1 MGLIISI
8 SRIVLP
14 ILTVIIVTKCMLSLL
29 LGHPSEK
36 IYGYIVDMVDG
47 ERHALGM
54 WETSIGRSN
63 LCDIVLGYNTVS
75 RAHAVISRRIDGW
88 YIFDLVSKAG
98 IQINGK
104 KLEKSATIQ
113 NGDVISFGSASFKFL
128 VSDDPVQA
136 VGRKTKN
143 AKTAKP
149 VGSRPQPQRPQ
160 SQQTPPQ
167 QPQAPSASETYY
179 RQGQQSSYAN
189 VSNGY
194 GGSQGQPYKQN
205 SVPTTGKTGD
215 PAIINPQTG
224 AIVVLRGNF
233 VSIGRGNTC
242 DLRLNDPTVSRKHA
256 SLVLYEDGWA
266 IEDSGST
273 TGTYLNGQKVTS
285 PQLLFDGDTITM
297 GSTNLK
303 FSVLSR
309 TYN

>member
-36 IYGYIVDMVDG
+36 IYGYIIDMVDG

-88 YIFDLVSKAG
+88 YIFDLMSKSG
-98 IQINGK
+98 IKINGSA
-104 KLEKSATIQ
+104 LEKSSTIK
-113 NGDVISFGSASFKFL
+113 NGDVITLGTANFKFL

-136 VGRKTKN
+136 VGRKTKQ
-143 AKTAKP
+143 KTAQKA
-149 VGSRPQPQRPQ
+149 VNVRPQ
-160 SQQTPPQ
+160 TPNTASPQ
-167 QPQAPSASETYY
+167 QNPTASQMYSRQEQSGAYAAPSDIGNTAG
-179 RQGQQSSYAN
+179 R
-189 VSNGY
+189 
-194 GGSQGQPYKQN
+194 PFKQN

-215 PAIINPQTG
+215 PAIVNPKTG
-224 AIVVLRGNF
+224 AITVLRGNL
-233 VSIGRGNTC
+233 VSMGRGNTC
-242 DLRLNDPTVSRKHA
+242 DLKLGDPTVSRKHA
-256 SLVLYEDGWA
+256 ALVLYEDGWA

-273 TGTYLNGQKVTS
+273 TGTYLNGQRVTS
-285 PQLLFDGDTITM
+285 PQLLFDGDIITM
-297 GSTNLK
+297 GSTSLK

>member
-14 ILTVIIVTKCMLSLL
+14 ILTVIIVTRCMLSLL

-36 IYGYIVDMVDG
+36 IYGYIVDMADG

-63 LCDIVLGYNTVS
+63 LCDIVLGYNSVS

-88 YIFDLVSKAG
+88 YIFDLVSKAS

-113 NGDVISFGSASFKFL
+113 NGDVISFGTASFKFL

-136 VGRKTKN
+136 VGRKAKN
-143 AKTAKP
+143 AKTAKT
-149 VGSRPQPQRPQ
+149 VGPRPQPQRPQ
-160 SQQTPPQ
+160 GQQTPPK
-167 QPQAPSASETYY
+167 PQSSSSSEAYY
-179 RQGQQSSYAN
+179 RQGQQNTYTDASG
-189 VSNGY
+189 GY
-194 GGSQGQPYKQN
+194 GTAQGQPFKQN

-215 PAIINPQTG
+215 PAIVNPQTG
-224 AIVVLRGNF
+224 AIIVLRGNL

-242 DLRLNDPTVSRKHA
+242 DLRLSDPSVSRKHA

>member
-36 IYGYIVDMVDG
+36 IYGYIIDMVDG

-88 YIFDLVSKAG
+88 YIFDLMSKSG
-98 IQINGK
+98 IKINGSA
-104 KLEKSATIQ
+104 LEKSSTIK
-113 NGDVISFGSASFKFL
+113 NGDVITLGTANFKFL

-136 VGRKTKN
+136 VGRKTKQKPAQKAVN
-143 AKTAKP
+143 VRPKPTNTA
-149 VGSRPQPQRPQ
+149 
-160 SQQTPPQ
+160 SQNPAASQMYPRQEQTG
-167 QPQAPSASETYY
+167 AYGVPSDIGNT
-179 RQGQQSSYAN
+179 
-189 VSNGY
+189 V
-194 GGSQGQPYKQN
+194 GQPFKQN

-215 PAIINPQTG
+215 PAIVNPKTG
-224 AIVVLRGNF
+224 AITVLRGNL

-242 DLRLNDPTVSRKHA
+242 DLKLNDPTVSRKHA
-256 SLVLYEDGWA
+256 ALVLYEDGWA

-273 TGTYLNGQKVTS
+273 TGTYLNGQRVTS
-285 PQLLFDGDTITM
+285 PLLLFDGDTITM
-297 GSTNLK
+297 GSTSLK